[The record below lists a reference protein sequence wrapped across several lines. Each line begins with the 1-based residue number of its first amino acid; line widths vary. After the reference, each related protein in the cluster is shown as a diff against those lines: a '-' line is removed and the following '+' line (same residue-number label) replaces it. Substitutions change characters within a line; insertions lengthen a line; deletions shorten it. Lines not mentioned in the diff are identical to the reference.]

1 MAHNYTTQ
9 GDSVS
14 NSLSFLFFVR
24 FRLVL
29 LGNRHHCSYYSP
41 DIMDDSYRFSSSG
54 IYRSPEEGSLQSVRQ
69 YVEDLPLTEGPEV
82 FGMHSNAD
90 INFQL
95 QETNKLFDTI
105 LSIQPRLQVC

>member
-1 MAHNYTTQ
+1 
-9 GDSVS
+9 
-14 NSLSFLFFVR
+14 
-24 FRLVL
+24 
-29 LGNRHHCSYYSP
+29 
-41 DIMDDSYRFSSSG
+41 MDDSYRFSSSG
-54 IYRSPEEGSLQSVRQ
+54 IYRSPEEGSLESVRQ

-105 LSIQPRLQVC
+105 LGIQPRLQVGYLRLFTRSVVQWYLVLEQRDEA